1 MNGSLSGSI
10 HLPRTP
16 KTPSQRFP
24 LAPMAGIVLLSA
36 AVGAG
41 TGAGIATVLDN
52 GSSNTSTASASST
65 VANGALSTSGAVSV
79 ADLYAQLR
87 PSVVKITVASPSGDG
102 TGSGVVL
109 DKDGH
114 IVTNYHVVQGA
125 TQLDVKLSD
134 GTVATAT
141 VVGTDPGDDLAVIKI
156 DPAGKTLTPA
166 TLADTTQTRVGDSVI
181 AIGNPLD
188 LEATLTEGVVSG
200 LGRVLSDGNGRP
212 LRELIQ
218 TDSAINPGNSGG
230 GLFNLDGQLVGVT
243 NALENPSGQDSFSGI
258 GYAIPAST
266 LQRYLGDMLA
276 GKTVSHA
283 KLGVSLGDLT
293 PAIAGQ
299 LGISVDQGVVIGSVD
314 RGSTAAKAGLHGT
327 DGNAAGDVI
336 VAIDGH
342 GVKTFDD
349 LAGYLDTKNPGDTVT
364 LEIVRGTQ
372 HMNVSLKLDA
382 WTS

>member
-1 MNGSLSGSI
+1 LVDSGNNSAS
-10 HLPRTP
+10 RT
-16 KTPSQRFP
+16 
-24 LAPMAGIVLLSA
+24 V
-36 AVGAG
+36 
-41 TGAGIATVLDN
+41 
-52 GSSNTSTASASST
+52 TASSPAAGRAVSSP
-65 VANGALSTSGAVSV
+65 AGATSV

-87 PSVVKITVASPSGDG
+87 PSVVKINVASPSGDG
-102 TGSGVVL
+102 TGSGLIL

-125 TQLDVKLSD
+125 TQLDVRLSD
-134 GTVATAT
+134 GSVATAR

-156 DPAGKTLTPA
+156 DQAGATLTPI
-166 TLADTTQTRVGDSVI
+166 TLADTSKTRVGDSVI

-230 GLFNLDGQLVGVT
+230 GLFNLNGQLVGIT

-266 LQRYLGDMLA
+266 LQHYLADMLA

-293 PAIAGQ
+293 PAIAKQ
-299 LGISVDQGVVIGSVD
+299 LGISVDQGVMIGSVD
-314 RGSTAAKAGLHGT
+314 RGSAAARAGLQGAN
-327 DGNAAGDVI
+327 GNAAGDVI

-342 GVKTFDD
+342 NVKTFDD
-349 LAGYLDTKNPGDTVT
+349 LAGYLDTRNPGDTVT
-364 LEIVRGTQ
+364 LDIVRGTQ
-372 HMNVSLKLDA
+372 HVNVSLKLDA